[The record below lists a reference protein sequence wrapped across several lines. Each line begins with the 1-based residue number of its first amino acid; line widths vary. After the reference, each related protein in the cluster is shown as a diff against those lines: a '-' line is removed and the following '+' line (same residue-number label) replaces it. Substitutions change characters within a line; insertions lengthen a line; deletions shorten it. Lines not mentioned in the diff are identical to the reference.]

1 MYGGVRQQMHRESSL
16 QLIAL
21 TGGTDVSNNADLNII
36 YNKIVLVSICSAYK
50 MIVKKF
56 WTDSPDELSNQKPN

>member
-56 WTDSPDELSNQKPN
+56 